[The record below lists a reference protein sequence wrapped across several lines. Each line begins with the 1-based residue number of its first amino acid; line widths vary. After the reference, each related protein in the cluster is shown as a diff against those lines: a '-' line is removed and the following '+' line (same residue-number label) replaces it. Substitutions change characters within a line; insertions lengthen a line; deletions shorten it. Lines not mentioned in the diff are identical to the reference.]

1 MERVSLRAQFAVLA
15 ALLLVTAAAGQAPK
29 APDTMAILKDVEKV
43 YNSTRTLEAA
53 FTQTFIDRG
62 RTRSVQKGTVY
73 LSKPKKTRW
82 QYSMPDGNWFLS
94 DGEYSYSYEKAK
106 NTVERE
112 RVKETDDMR
121 IPLAFLLGTLDF
133 QKDFGKF
140 ETRQE
145 GANTYIK
152 ATPKNDKLLFTDVA
166 MLIAPDSTLR
176 QVSITSQDSSIM
188 QFVLEGEK
196 RNLPVA
202 ASLFRFTA
210 PPGAKVV
217 DLKE

>member
-1 MERVSLRAQFAVLA
+1 MAVLK
-15 ALLLVTAAAGQAPK
+15 G
-29 APDTMAILKDVEKV
+29 VEKL
-43 YNSTRTLEAA
+43 YNSTNTLEAT

-62 RTRSVQKGTVY
+62 RPRSVQKGTVY

-112 RVKETDDMR
+112 RLKETDDMR

-140 ETRQE
+140 ETRKE

-176 QVSITSQDSSIM
+176 QVSVTGQDASVM

-202 ASLFRFTA
+202 PSLFRFTA

-217 DLKE
+217 DVKE